1 MLSFKRKDG
10 EGVVLTLGGLR
21 AAVYVYR
28 KDGALKIAVDAP
40 REVQVLRTE
49 LEAEYGRG
57 TPEEEPA
64 TGAV

>member
-1 MLSFKRKDG
+1 MLSFKRKNG
-10 EGVVLTLGGLR
+10 QGVVLTVGGLR

-40 REVQVLRTE
+40 PEVTVLRTE
-49 LEAEYGRG
+49 LEARYGK
-57 TPEEEPA
+57 PDEEPAA